1 MHRILIIDDSEFDR
15 RMMALAMKSTG
26 LNLEYIELNNGS
38 TALETIREKS
48 PAVTLL
54 DIRMPGKS
62 GFDVLKD
69 IRQDSTLS
77 DHTVILVSGSDAACD
92 HNQAKELK
100 ASGYYMKPHT
110 RKDYQKIA
118 LEISETFLEQAA

>member
-38 TALETIREKS
+38 DAL
-48 PAVTLL
+48 
-54 DIRMPGKS
+54 
-62 GFDVLKD
+62 
-69 IRQDSTLS
+69 
-77 DHTVILVSGSDAACD
+77 CD
-92 HNQAKELK
+92 HNQAKSLQ

-110 RKDYQKIA
+110 RRDYKKIA
-118 LEISETFLEQAA
+118 RGISETFLEQAA